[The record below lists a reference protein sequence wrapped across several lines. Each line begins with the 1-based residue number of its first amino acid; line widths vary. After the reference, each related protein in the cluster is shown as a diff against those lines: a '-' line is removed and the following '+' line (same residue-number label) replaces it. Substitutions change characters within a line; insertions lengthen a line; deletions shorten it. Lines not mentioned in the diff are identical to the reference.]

1 MIMEF
6 REAVLRPAAS
16 LRVGLTA
23 EFEREISEAD
33 IVEFARNSG
42 DFNPLHTDAEYA
54 RSTTLGERVVHG
66 AYQVALASTMAG
78 MYLPGRDG
86 FLVSYNAQFL
96 RPLYFPCRVAV
107 RGEITA
113 WDPANVRG
121 SVKVVVAE
129 LPSGTTVSQIHVGF
143 SYHEASPRPVISTPQ
158 EVRFAAR
165 SDAPVILV
173 TGASGGVGSYLV
185 RELARDYSLLAVVNR
200 RALPPELADHPRV
213 RQLKVDLSE
222 PESVSQLDEI
232 LGGHRL
238 FGIIHAAWPGLM
250 PGGLL
255 SVSRRAL
262 EQQLEFAV
270 YRTIELARLIANRS
284 ENGKGGDGK
293 DEAARL
299 VVLGSTA
306 GTQKP
311 SLNTAAY
318 SLAKAALEQ
327 TVRLL
332 APELALKR
340 ITVNAVCPSFL
351 SIGMNGQASERQRL
365 TATAAVPLGRLCET
379 ADVLGAIRFL
389 FSKDASFF
397 TGQTIVLSGG
407 QL

>member
-1 MIMEF
+1 MES
-6 REAVLRPAAS
+6 REAVIRPAAA
-16 LRVGLTA
+16 LHVGLTA
-23 EFEREISEAD
+23 EFEREIGEVD
-33 IVEFARNSG
+33 VVEFARNSG
-42 DFNPLHTDAEYA
+42 DLNPLHVDAEYA
-54 RSTTLGERVVHG
+54 RSTTLGARVVHG
-66 AYQVALASTMAG
+66 AYQVALASAMAG
-78 MYLPGRDG
+78 MHLPGRNG
-86 FLVSYNAQFL
+86 LLVSYNAQFI

-113 WDPANVRG
+113 WDPMNVRG
-121 SVKVVVAE
+121 SVKVVIAE
-129 LPSGTTVSQIHVGF
+129 LPAGTSVSQIHVGF
-143 SYHEASPRPVISTPQ
+143 TCHEAAPQPVISAPNKAQ
-158 EVRFAAR
+158 SAAP

-173 TGASGGVGSYLV
+173 TGASGGIGSYLV
-185 RELARDYSLLAVVNR
+185 HELARDYSLLAVVNR
-200 RALPPELADHPRV
+200 RALPPGLADHPRV

-222 PESVSQLDEI
+222 PESVSQIDEM
-232 LGGHRL
+232 LGSHRL
-238 FGIIHAAWPGLM
+238 FAIIHAAWPGLM

-255 SVSRRAL
+255 SISRGAL

-270 YRTIELARLIANRS
+270 YRTIQLARLLADRS
-284 ENGKGGDGK
+284 GKGKGGDGREK
-293 DEAARL
+293 EESARL

-311 SLNTAAY
+311 SLNTAPY

-327 TVRLL
+327 TVKLL

-340 ITVNAVCPSFL
+340 ITVNAVSPSFL
-351 SIGMNGQASERQRL
+351 SVGMNAQASERQRL

-389 FSKDASFF
+389 FSKDASFL